1 MIVAIRLVDLL
12 ISLLTL
18 FVFLYSLLSF
28 FMSPYHPVREFLGKL
43 VEPLLA
49 PIRRV
54 LPPTRGVDLSPLV
67 LIIIIQILGA
77 VLVGLLRSFS

>member
-54 LPPTRGVDLSPLV
+54 LPPTSGVDLSPLV